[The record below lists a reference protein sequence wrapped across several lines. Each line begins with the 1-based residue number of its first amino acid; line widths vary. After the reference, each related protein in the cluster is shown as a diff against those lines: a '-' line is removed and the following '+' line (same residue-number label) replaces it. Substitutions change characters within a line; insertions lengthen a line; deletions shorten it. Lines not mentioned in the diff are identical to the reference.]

1 MRAITKQFLYAL
13 FALAL
18 CIVTV
23 MCGWG
28 NLSAYAAT
36 DESVQ
41 ATYENTNVLNNLK
54 GATIGGKEF
63 DLKDYPHNSNGK
75 PQVISFVEFCYS
87 YYAEKQADY
96 GLYIYVY
103 NPQDIA
109 FDMSSERNQIQFTY
123 GDKPSYSK
131 YVLEFLNYSTEAG
144 YEGRFWKFKV
154 KFSEAQRTAII
165 KELDANSRVYKISG
179 IELSYKNTVT
189 EYACGQTYTYKG
201 YALGYGSELAAS
213 DTLSC
218 KVDGFDRY
226 LSLDVQS
233 TYWRPQ
239 GTHSDGYTKDTIHSV
254 YFSVPNKAI
263 SEYGEMTA
271 VHATWLNA
279 YTAPILITGNKDIY
293 NVLNKYIGKY
303 VYGGTTGGTCELK
316 NPNNNIGYTI
326 IATKAAEGLRDD
338 VDMAPMAGYYAYN
351 AYTNWTGMD
360 NDNTASF
367 DRFMYYLRYLF
378 YADNGNADTYTLPAE
393 KLIGDKKNG
402 DKGWFETYT
411 AAYGGTLINNRYSRD
426 LFETV
431 DSKFTDVTISSN
443 DTYKL
448 TDNTVSDTV
457 WDRLFGNT
465 LKAENSYEFSA
476 IQKVTVNDIS
486 RLTDK
491 SLFCDTYYVAESD
504 YGDFTNYV
512 RNAAAKEETVYLFRY
527 YQSEYVSNEAT
538 EYKRVSKWALVGGNY
553 NAYEYVDT
561 NAFYCQMWVQLD
573 FDIIDLTF
581 TKDNVVTIIPVV
593 MSPIDIAAD
602 GEHPASTQ
610 GEKGLQWW
618 QMLLGLI
625 ALLIIFWLL
634 LKFCPVVFVI
644 LGNVLL
650 FPFKCIG
657 ALFKA
662 ISNGVKK
669 RKERRKEKQEK
680 EFESEKKRRRRA
692 IERKQK
698 ESGELP
704 DYVWTDDKKV
714 KPKRKKKSAK
724 PPELNGNVTPEEVD
738 SYLDSIDWDSVDWS
752 KLDGKGG

>member
-1 MRAITKQFLYAL
+1 MKKVLKVIVKAFAFVLLCFFIAIVGFLNSFNVAV
-13 FALAL
+13 FADSMD
-18 CIVTV
+18 C
-23 MCGWG
+23 
-28 NLSAYAAT
+28 
-36 DESVQ
+36 VQ
-41 ATYENTNVLNNLK
+41 ANYESTNVLDNLK
-54 GATIGGKEF
+54 GSTIGGKEF
-63 DLKDYPHNSNGK
+63 DLADYPHNTNGK
-75 PQVISFVEFCYS
+75 PQIISFVEFCYS

-96 GLYIYVY
+96 GLYVYVY
-103 NPQDIA
+103 NPQDVV
-109 FDMSSERNQIQFTY
+109 FDMSTERNKIQLTY
-123 GDKPSYSK
+123 GTKPSYSK
-131 YVLEFLNYSTEAG
+131 YVLEFINYSTEAG

-154 KFSEAQRTAII
+154 TLSDTQKSDILRGVQSDERI
-165 KELDANSRVYKISG
+165 YKISG
-179 IELSYKNTVT
+179 IELSVKNVVT
-189 EYACGQTYTYKG
+189 DYVCTTTYSYKG
-201 YALGYGSELAAS
+201 FALGYGSELAQS

-233 TYWRPQ
+233 TYWRPK

-254 YFSVPNKAI
+254 YFSVPNKTI
-263 SEYGEMTA
+263 DEYGEMTA

-279 YTAPILITGNKDIY
+279 YTAPILVTGNKDIY
-293 NVLNKYIGKY
+293 NILSKYIAKY

-316 NPNNNIGYTI
+316 NPNNDIGYTI

-360 NDNTASF
+360 NDNTTSF

-393 KLIGDKKNG
+393 KLIGDRKNG

-411 AAYGGTLINNRYSRD
+411 SAYGGTLINNRYSKD

-431 DSKFTDVTISSN
+431 DGKFTDITISSN

-448 TDNTVSDTV
+448 TDNTVSDSV
-457 WDRLFGNT
+457 WDRMFGNS

-476 IQKVTVNDIS
+476 IQKITVNDIS

-491 SLFCDTYYVAESD
+491 SVFCETYYVAESD
-504 YGDFTNYV
+504 YSDFTNYV
-512 RNAAAKEETVYLFRY
+512 RSAAAKNETVYLFRY

-561 NAFYCQMWVQLD
+561 NAFFCQMWVQLD

-581 TKDNVVTIIPVV
+581 TKDNVVTIIPVA

-610 GEKGLQWW
+610 GEKGFQWW
-618 QMLLGLI
+618 KLLLGLLM
-625 ALLIIFWLL
+625 LLIVFIVL
-634 LKFCPVVFVI
+634 LKFAPFVLYAI
-644 LGNVLL
+644 GKGLL
-650 FPFKCIG
+650 FIITLPFRLIG

-662 ISNGVKK
+662 ICSGIKKSKERRQK
-669 RKERRKEKQEK
+669 RKEKKAQSEQGSKQ
-680 EFESEKKRRRRA
+680 
-692 IERKQK
+692 
-698 ESGELP
+698 P
-704 DYVWTDDKKV
+704 
-714 KPKRKKKSAK
+714 K
-724 PPELNGNVTPEEVD
+724 PPDLSGNVKPEEVD
-738 SYLDSIDWDSVDWS
+738 KYLDSIDWDSVDWT
-752 KLDGKGG
+752 KLDGNNG

>member
-1 MRAITKQFLYAL
+1 MRAITKRFLYAL
-13 FALAL
+13 LALAL

-41 ATYENTNVLNNLK
+41 ANYENTNVLNNLK

-63 DLKDYPHNSNGK
+63 DLADYPHNSNGK

-109 FDMSSERNQIQFTY
+109 FDMSSERNQIQLTY
-123 GDKPSYSK
+123 GDQLSYSK
-131 YVLEFLNYSTEAG
+131 YVLQFLNYSTEAG

-154 KFSEAQRTAII
+154 TLSEAQRTAIL
-165 KELDANSRVYKISG
+165 KELSDNERIYKISG
-179 IELSYKNTVT
+179 IELSYKNVVT

-233 TYWRPQ
+233 TYWRPK
-239 GTHSDGYTKDTIHSV
+239 GTHSDGYTRDTIHSV
-254 YFSVPNKAI
+254 YFSVPNKTI

-293 NVLNKYIGKY
+293 NTLNKYIGKY
-303 VYGGTTGGTCELK
+303 VYGGTTGGTSELK

-351 AYTNWTGMD
+351 AYTNYTGMN
-360 NDNTASF
+360 NDNTGSF

-393 KLIGDKKNG
+393 KLIGDRKNG

-411 AAYGGTLINNRYSRD
+411 AANGGTLINNRYSKD

-431 DSKFTDVTISSN
+431 DGKFTDITISSN

-457 WDRLFGNT
+457 WNRLFGNS

-491 SLFCDTYYVAESD
+491 SVFCETYYVAESD
-504 YGDFTNYV
+504 YGDFTTYV
-512 RNAAAKEETVYLFRY
+512 RNAAAKDETVYLFRY

-538 EYKRVSKWALVGGNY
+538 EYKRVSKWALIGGNY

-581 TKDNVVTIIPVV
+581 TKDNVVTIIPVA

-602 GEHPASTQ
+602 GEHPVSTQ

-618 QMLLGLI
+618 QILLGLI
-625 ALLIIFWLL
+625 ALLIIVWLL
-634 LKFCPVVFVI
+634 LKFCPVVFLV
-644 LGNVLL
+644 LGNIILI
-650 FPFKCIG
+650 PFKALG

-662 ISNGVKK
+662 IGNSIKR
-669 RKERRKEKQEK
+669 RKERRREKQENEIK
-680 EFESEKKRRRRA
+680 HEKKRRRRA
-692 IERKQK
+692 EERKRR

-704 DYVWTDDKKV
+704 DNVWTDDGNA
-714 KPKRKKKSAK
+714 KPKRKQKLPKHK
-724 PPELNGNVTPEEVD
+724 PVEEMSRD
-738 SYLDSIDWDSVDWS
+738 EIESYLDGIDWSDPMWQNVNGT
-752 KLDGKGG
+752 KK